1 MYRVGE
7 ARVPGPDA
15 PWKLGICNPSGL
27 QGKHHI
33 LSSIDAGVVAVS
45 ETHLTKVARR
55 NLAMSFRST
64 NSKFKHVLTG
74 APLLPRS
81 DASDAGSW
89 SGVAFTSA
97 YPCRS
102 LAVAWP
108 PDIYETSRIQLSSFY
123 TPASWISGAVVYGYP
138 EGRTHPN
145 ARPRTEMLLDFALD
159 RLLLQPGPRFM
170 AGDWNF
176 PVESLH
182 IVDRLHQLGWVEVQ
196 DLCLSRTGRP
206 IVNTCKGATRKD
218 YLWLSPE
225 LALGFLDL
233 HVDSETFADHAVL
246 VASFVGGRA
255 HLERFVWPCPKPVPW
270 SKVSVM
276 SESVPFCSPHDP
288 TQQYSKLWHQRES
301 QAQLDLADEW
311 MPGMAGRA
319 AQIKPR
325 RVTSSQVPLKQGRAG
340 DIQPA
345 FFGFSAVHAK
355 QFKQLRRLQN
365 FCRWVDQRPQT
376 GIVDCLHGIGLWN
389 SILRAP
395 GFGSSFSEWWHS
407 RHYRSPADPV
417 HIPQICPSP
426 CQARQIFDAVL
437 AEVRLLE
444 QRLNHARA
452 AHRVAQHAHDR
463 HLVFREVAREPP
475 EPVETLIHR
484 VEAEV
489 VHVDLSESAVE
500 LAGPVSLDPCETLW
514 IAGKERNVI
523 HADHDKVWL
532 TEVDDVHPK
541 SKLVQSRHVGDLKA
555 IFDAFHEQWQL
566 RWCKHDGVPF
576 SHWSELVAFAQ
587 RVIRPNRLPHLVV
600 DGPLIQA
607 EGARKKKKAATGL
620 DGVSRAD
627 LLSADPSTLQSLADL
642 YTRAES
648 DGHWPSQLVAGK
660 VHSLAKT
667 TSAASVGDY
676 RPITIFGL
684 PYRIWSSVQSRYL
697 LRFAESW
704 VDESVYGNRRGRQA
718 SDLWTFLLHEIENA
732 YATSTPLAG
741 VSADLVKCFN
751 CVPRFPALC
760 LAVLVGTP
768 DAVTTAWSGALA
780 QMCRHF
786 KVRDSYSDGFL
797 TSTGLAEGCGLSVY
811 GMLLVDHL
819 FACWMRVQAP
829 SIRCLTYV
837 DDWQTLTMDPNFA
850 IRQLDLV
857 EQFASYLDLTVDRRK
872 TFGWAT
878 CPNMRRIMREGGI
891 TVFHHARE
899 LGGHFGISRQYTN
912 STLTDRLSNLDSFW
926 DKLRLS
932 KARYPAKLFMLRA
945 VAWPRGLHAVSSAPV
960 GDQIWLQVRR
970 SAVKALGWQKPGVN
984 PAVLLG
990 MVEYMVDPQFVGY
1003 LWTFRALRVH
1013 SPVEFWASV
1022 VAPLAHGDL
1031 DLPPNSPAAVVLHRI
1046 HSLGWSVQRSGHV
1059 SDQFGSFC
1067 LQSCNCMELE
1077 LRLAWAW
1084 NSVVAH
1090 KVAHRSDF
1098 QGLAHVDLRATR
1110 QALQSLPVDDQALY
1124 RLSLAGGLF
1133 TERYK
1138 AKWTDKPDTC
1148 RWCGASDTLRHRYWE
1163 CPQHHDLRTALAP
1176 DVPAVLDF
1184 LPPALALR
1192 GWAQLPPTW
1201 HTWTQLLLD
1210 LPSDP
1215 PVPWTSLDSDRWAD
1229 LFTDGSCLCQ
1239 SNPLLR
1245 CAAWSVAV
1253 VPPFQAEWAPGQVQM
1268 LAASYL
1274 PGLCQTAYRAEL
1286 YAVAYGLHCAAAT
1299 NTPVRIWTDCK
1310 GVLLKFHALVR
1321 GHSRLNP
1328 NRSNADLW
1336 TWVLQSVDRLGSENV
1351 QLFKVPAHRALHS
1364 ATSRKEAWMFFHN
1377 DYADKAAR
1385 LANQSRPS
1393 GFWQV
1398 WERHAS
1404 AVVTADNLF
1413 HQVRDLQLA
1422 VGRRQVQASVNV
1434 AADPEPEPVRSTR
1447 VFVKEFSLGQWTE
1460 TFLHRLHAFLGLTL
1474 CGKLLLG
1481 FVLELQLALEE
1492 PWNGSRF
1499 ISSTLTSSSHG
1510 DTQDRS
1516 RSNGSGWTPPCVRTL
1531 LRKRFPAGF
1540 GYVGSGR

>member
-1 MYRVGE
+1 
-7 ARVPGPDA
+7 
-15 PWKLGICNPSGL
+15 
-27 QGKHHI
+27 
-33 LSSIDAGVVAVS
+33 
-45 ETHLTKVARR
+45 
-55 NLAMSFRST
+55 
-64 NSKFKHVLTG
+64 
-74 APLLPRS
+74 
-81 DASDAGSW
+81 
-89 SGVAFTSA
+89 
-97 YPCRS
+97 
-102 LAVAWP
+102 
-108 PDIYETSRIQLSSFY
+108 
-123 TPASWISGAVVYGYP
+123 
-138 EGRTHPN
+138 
-145 ARPRTEMLLDFALD
+145 
-159 RLLLQPGPRFM
+159 
-170 AGDWNF
+170 
-176 PVESLH
+176 
-182 IVDRLHQLGWVEVQ
+182 
-196 DLCLSRTGRP
+196 
-206 IVNTCKGATRKD
+206 
-218 YLWLSPE
+218 
-225 LALGFLDL
+225 
-233 HVDSETFADHAVL
+233 
-246 VASFVGGRA
+246 
-255 HLERFVWPCPKPVPW
+255 
-270 SKVSVM
+270 
-276 SESVPFCSPHDP
+276 
-288 TQQYSKLWHQRES
+288 
-301 QAQLDLADEW
+301 
-311 MPGMAGRA
+311 
-319 AQIKPR
+319 
-325 RVTSSQVPLKQGRAG
+325 
-340 DIQPA
+340 
-345 FFGFSAVHAK
+345 
-355 QFKQLRRLQN
+355 
-365 FCRWVDQRPQT
+365 
-376 GIVDCLHGIGLWN
+376 
-389 SILRAP
+389 
-395 GFGSSFSEWWHS
+395 
-407 RHYRSPADPV
+407 
-417 HIPQICPSP
+417 
-426 CQARQIFDAVL
+426 
-437 AEVRLLE
+437 
-444 QRLNHARA
+444 LNHAKA
-452 AHRVAQHAHDR
+452 AHRVSQHAHDR
-463 HLVFREVAREPP
+463 HLVFREVARDPP

-484 VEAEV
+484 VEADV
-489 VHVDLSESAVE
+489 VRVDLSECAVE
-500 LAGPVSLDPCETLW
+500 LEVPVCLDPCETLW
-514 IAGKERNVI
+514 ISGKEHKVI

-532 TEVDDVHPK
+532 TDVDDVQPQ
-541 SKLVQSRHVGDLKA
+541 SKLVQSRHVGDLRA
-555 IFDAFHEQWQL
+555 IFEAFHEQWQL

-607 EGARKKKKAATGL
+607 EGARKKKRAATGL

-627 LLSADPSTLQSLADL
+627 LLAADPATLQSLANL
-642 YTRAES
+642 YARAEV
-648 DGHWPSQLVAGK
+648 DGQWPSQLVAGK

-718 SDLWTFLLHEIENA
+718 SDLWTYLLHEIENA

-837 DDWQTLTMDPNFA
+837 DDWQTLTMDPTYA

-912 STLTDRLSNLDSFW
+912 CTLTDRLSNLDSFW
-926 DKLRLS
+926 DKLRVS

-960 GDQIWLQVRR
+960 GDQ
-970 SAVKALGWQKPGVN
+970 ALGWQKPGVN

-990 MVEYMVDPQFVGY
+990 MVESLVDPQFVGY

-1013 SPVEFWASV
+1013 SPVDFWASM

-1046 HSLGWSVQRSGHV
+1046 QSLGWSVQRSGQV
-1059 SDQFGSFC
+1059 CDQFGSFC
-1067 LQSCNCMELE
+1067 LQSCNSTELE

-1090 KVAHRSDF
+1090 KAAHRSDF
-1098 QGLAHVDLRATR
+1098 QGLAQADLGATR

-1163 CPQHHDLRTALAP
+1163 CPQHHDLRVALAP
-1176 DVPAVLDF
+1176 DVPAVLDL

-1210 LPSDP
+1210 LPSDL
-1215 PVPWTSLDSDRWAD
+1215 PVPWTSFDSGRWTD
-1229 LFTDGSCLCQ
+1229 LFTDGSCMCQ

-1253 VPPFQAEWAPGQVQM
+1253 VPPFQAEWIPGQVQM

-1286 YAVAYGLHCAAAT
+1286 YAVAYGLHCAAETHA
-1299 NTPVRIWTDCK
+1299 PVRIWTDCK
-1310 GVLLKFHALVR
+1310 GVLLKFHTLVR
-1321 GHSRLNP
+1321 GHSRINP

-1351 QLFKVPAHRALHS
+1351 LLFKVPAHRALHS

-1377 DYADKAAR
+1377 DYADRAAR
-1385 LANQSRPS
+1385 LANQSRPF

-1398 WERHAS
+1398 WEQHAS
-1404 AVVTADNLF
+1404 AAVAANNLF
-1413 HQVRDLQLA
+1413 QQVRDLQLA

-1434 AADPEPEPVRSTR
+1434 AEPEPVRPTR
-1447 VFVKEFSLGQWTE
+1447 VFVKEFSLGQWTGDIPSQVA
-1460 TFLHRLHAFLGLTL
+1460 RLFGL
-1474 CGKLLLG
+1474 
-1481 FVLELQLALEE
+1481 E
-1492 PWNGSRF
+1492 
-1499 ISSTLTSSSHG
+1499 I
-1510 DTQDRS
+1510 
-1516 RSNGSGWTPPCVRTL
+1516 VRKATAWF
-1531 LRKRFPAGF
+1531 RA
-1540 GYVGSGR
+1540 